1 MSDNDMT
8 EGMVEVGNSMIVE
21 PDVDLELIKR
31 RMTSTESY
39 IQKKRKCVFDI
50 LKNHISKWM
59 GPQYNYNDREY
70 KHSLESKIDEFIK
83 VLKKE
88 DNLEKLK
95 ESFRDYKEPES
106 STENWLPVYQ
116 SFIASFTS
124 KIGEFNGRNDF
135 WQSFVEIYYPTN
147 SHAKSGPKSADKLF
161 KLIECLIFLT
171 SSIISLDEDKK
182 MVKKG
187 GRKTYKRKQT
197 KKYKKRNNTK
207 SRK

>member
-8 EGMVEVGNSMIVE
+8 EGMVGVGNSMIVE

-50 LKNHISKWM
+50 LKNNYSGWR
-59 GPQYNYNDREY
+59 GPQYNYNDRED
-70 KHSLESKIDEFIK
+70 KPAVESKIDEIIK
-83 VLKKE
+83 ALKKE

-95 ESFRDYKEPES
+95 ESLRDYKEPES

-124 KIGEFNGRNDF
+124 KIHEFMCLNDF
-135 WQSFVEIYYPTN
+135 WHSFIEKYYPTN
-147 SHAKSGPKSADKLF
+147 SHAKSGPKSADRLF

-171 SSIISLDEDKK
+171 SSIISLEEDKK